1 MVYIGVP
8 VYTELHTD
16 GFRSGNNGESTN
28 YVLVDGSQGQERCVD
43 MSF

>member
-1 MVYIGVP
+1 MGPLYMVYIGVV

-16 GFRSGNNGESTN
+16 GVRSGNNS
-28 YVLVDGSQGQERCVD
+28 VLVDGSQGQVRCVD